1 MTSIPMHIIEPLV
14 DCSPGLQDR
23 PRLRQQAEEKD
34 YLFLPALLPVQEVL
48 SGPAGGITGGP
59 AARIVERKY

>member
-14 DCSPGLQDR
+14 DRSPGLQDR

-34 YLFLPALLPVQEVL
+34 YLFLPALP
-48 SGPAGGITGGP
+48 STGSP
-59 AARIVERKY
+59 IRSSRRYYRWPSNTDC

>member
-14 DCSPGLQDR
+14 DRSPGLQDR

-34 YLFLPALLPVQEVL
+34 YLFLPALLPVL

-59 AARIVERKY
+59 ATRIVERRY